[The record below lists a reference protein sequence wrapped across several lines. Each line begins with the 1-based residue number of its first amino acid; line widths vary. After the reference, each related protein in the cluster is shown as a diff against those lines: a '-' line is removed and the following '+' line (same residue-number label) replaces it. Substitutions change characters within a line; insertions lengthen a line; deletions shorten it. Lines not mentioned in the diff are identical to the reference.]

1 MKTETIDSMIAAL
14 REHQAR
20 EDKYQ
25 AACKTLGLQ
34 YTSRV
39 SRMVDDLWATI
50 CGHEHSVSDD
60 EAFFVALLNI
70 IIANQKLDDA
80 HYTVYVA
87 TFNDLPDSN
96 RSSPLVDK
104 IVKALE
110 VELDDVGQTIS
121 WWLWDAPDAGEN
133 GAGCVTI
140 DGENID
146 ILTPT
151 ALYKVLT
158 D

>member
-39 SRMVDDLWATI
+39 SRVVDDLWATI

-80 HYTVYVA
+80 HYTVYE
-87 TFNDLPDSN
+87 TIFNEYPDMD
-96 RSSPLVDK
+96 RSSPLLDG
-104 IVKALE
+104 IAKALE
-110 VELDDVGQTIS
+110 AELDGGGQTVS
-121 WWLWDAPDAGEN
+121 WWLWDIMG
-133 GAGCVTI
+133 GKKGRGCMTI